1 MPNLTT
7 NAGDSY
13 WFVTALDGPWQVF
26 TSMTTSAGMYRDY
39 VGIVNITTGIAK
51 IYNGKKQGRGW
62 TNPVMS
68 AERAAEKR
76 NLKERRRVSK
86 AGHLGYNHQYARAE
100 IISAL
105 TQAITTPGA
114 ACYETG
120 EPGMAK
126 RLEEI
131 NRVVGRALEI
141 IREIDMSEAE
151 DAGAMNAW
159 AVLNIREEI
168 EPQRGAGQ

>member
-1 MPNLTT
+1 MPSLVT

-26 TSMTTSAGMYRDY
+26 TSMVTSAGMYKDC
-39 VGIVNITTGIAK
+39 VGMVNIATGIAK
-51 IYNGKKQGRGW
+51 IYNGKKQGGGW
-62 TNPVMS
+62 TNPFMS

-76 NLKERRRVSK
+76 NLKERRRASK

-100 IISAL
+100 IIEAL
-105 TQAITTPGA
+105 TQATTMPGA
-114 ACYETG
+114 ACYEAG
-120 EPGMAK
+120 ASGMAR

-131 NRVVGRALEI
+131 NKVVGKALEI
-141 IREIDMSEAE
+141 IREIDMAEAE
-151 DAGAMNAW
+151 DAGVMNTW